1 MENKRI
7 KSTKETEKANN
18 MDVSTRKR
26 LADSVIMNAKEIV
39 SIGLR
44 GQETKKII
52 ALVPVSLLKVDHKS
66 YQREEK
72 KHVIKMSKE
81 WDDTQCTLL
90 LVNYRSKEG
99 WFYVIDGQHRTV
111 AATILGIEYLPCE
124 IFIDLT
130 LEEEAKRFL
139 YYNTGTKSLNPFD
152 TFKANIC
159 WGEPNDTAIKSVCD
173 KYGVEVIDRKNSTKS
188 LKSVS
193 VARMIYKNGGT
204 SALNW
209 IFSLIEAAHWED
221 FKESYSADIL
231 IGFNAVYQKNSDNLI
246 KARKNLLNF
255 MKNSNPTEIAGFANM
270 EYPTLGHSTRVRL
283 IIEDAA
289 KDNDKKA
296 NIKKT
301 IIA

>member
-1 MENKRI
+1 MENK
-7 KSTKETEKANN
+7 KAKMTKAMEKEISI
-18 MDVSTRKR
+18 DLPTRKK

-39 SIGLR
+39 SVGLK

-52 ALVPVSLLKVDHKS
+52 ALVPVSLLKVDHES

-99 WFYVIDGQHRTV
+99 WYYVIDGQHRTV

-124 IFIDLT
+124 IFIDLS

-173 KYGVEVIDRKNSTKS
+173 KLSTEKNQP
-188 LKSVS
+188 
-193 VARMIYKNGGT
+193 N
-204 SALNW
+204 
-209 IFSLIEAAHWED
+209 H
-221 FKESYSADIL
+221 
-231 IGFNAVYQKNSDNLI
+231 
-246 KARKNLLNF
+246 
-255 MKNSNPTEIAGFANM
+255 
-270 EYPTLGHSTRVRL
+270 
-283 IIEDAA
+283 
-289 KDNDKKA
+289 
-296 NIKKT
+296 
-301 IIA
+301 